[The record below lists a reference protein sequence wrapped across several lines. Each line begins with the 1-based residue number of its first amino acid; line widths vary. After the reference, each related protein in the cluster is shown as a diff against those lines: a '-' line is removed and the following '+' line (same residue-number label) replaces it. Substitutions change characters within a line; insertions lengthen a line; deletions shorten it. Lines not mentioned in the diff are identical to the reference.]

1 MFGHDL
7 NQFDSDWHQPG
18 QLLAGAGLN
27 TLKIFAVKIN
37 FSFRNSGKICCK
49 FKNFFLIFIH
59 TTQAEDLIIESKIQC
74 SNFNLITALIC
85 FFHSI

>member
-1 MFGHDL
+1 MFGHGL

-27 TLKIFAVKIN
+27 TSKIFVVEIN

-49 FKNFFLIFIH
+49 FKKYNAVILIQLLCQFVFFILFKSGFCK
-59 TTQAEDLIIESKIQC
+59 LK
-74 SNFNLITALIC
+74 F
-85 FFHSI
+85 